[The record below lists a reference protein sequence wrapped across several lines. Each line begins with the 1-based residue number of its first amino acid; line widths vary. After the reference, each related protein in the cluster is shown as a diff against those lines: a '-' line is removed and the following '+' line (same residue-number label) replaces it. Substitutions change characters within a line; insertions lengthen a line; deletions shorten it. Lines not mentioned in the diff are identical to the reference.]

1 MKKLLILF
9 VALPITMCIG
19 CGAGTSYELQTFD
32 VMEDGLGR
40 TKVGV
45 EAFYVSLKKETAQKQ
60 EEVINASGQS
70 LYLAIKDTLAN
81 SGKTPEE
88 IEALAAKQQVL
99 FVGRLTKKL
108 NDLAEQERRNDN
120 IYGDVMDNIDTML
133 QLCADTKKFVIY
145 RSDIQAQWK
154 EYVLSTSRAKFK
166 SVDVPSVVETVN
178 TSSITNTLTEG
189 K

>member
-1 MKKLLILF
+1 MKKLLILL
-9 VALPITMCIG
+9 VALPVAMCIG

-70 LYLAIKDTLAN
+70 LYLAIKDTLNN
-81 SGKTPEE
+81 SGKSPEE
-88 IEALAAKQQVL
+88 IEALAKKNQL
-99 FVGRLTKKL
+99 DFIKRLNVKL

-120 IYGDVMDNIDTML
+120 IYSDVMDNLDTML

-166 SVDVPSVVETVN
+166 SVDVPAVVQTVN
-178 TSSITNTLTEG
+178 TSSITNTLNG
-189 K
+189 DK